1 MLVLN
6 LPAFESKKYAAY
18 DCFHG
23 NSLYGKI
30 LTQKGPITALQ
41 AHFFK
46 KSPSRWTARFQHFA
60 LLQLPWVPEDIFFLS
75 ILMVRGEAG
84 LMRKK

>member
-6 LPAFESKKYAAY
+6 FSAFESKKYAAY
-18 DCFHG
+18 DRFHG
-23 NSLYGKI
+23 NSLYYKL

-46 KSPSRWTARFQHFA
+46 KSPFGD
-60 LLQLPWVPEDIFFLS
+60 LQL
-75 ILMVRGEAG
+75 
-84 LMRKK
+84 